1 VLAGAGGTLE
11 SADLAHLRRVPRGSG
26 QAETFDLDGYL
37 QRGGPAPAIEPG
49 DVLVVPTRTV
59 LGPSVR
65 VVGAVVKPGAVQ
77 LGRDTDLQ
85 QALALAGGPAPGA
98 DLRQIRVFA
107 AGAEPGAASVVDLEA
122 ILRDADLARLK
133 PLAEGDTVFVPKAR
147 EAADP
152 NAAAVTVY
160 VFGAVARPG
169 AYPLKDNRSVLA
181 ALAQAGGLLP
191 TADGEQV
198 TITRGPAATGERRAR
213 FNFRAYQSGETTPVP
228 TVADGDMVEVPVNE
242 VTLVGQV
249 VRVGPVALRPG
260 ATVVEALAAGGGP
273 TKDADLTRISLTRR
287 TPEGPRREMVD
298 LRAYLVPGGNLPALP
313 VVRAG
318 DVIHLE
324 AGVSESLAVLVVGA
338 VARPGPVSV
347 TGEGASILSV
357 LAQAG
362 GAAATADRSA
372 VRVLR
377 PAGDKVQHL
386 TCDLQALLTGKADAP
401 LRVLP
406 GDVVNVEDLG
416 RPGKG
421 VLVLGGVQRQGWVNI
436 LTPTQTVMETLGQ
449 AGGLTPQ
456 GLHAPTHLVRANGE
470 VTTLDL
476 GALSRRG
483 VPTPVVRE
491 GDTLIFAQRNPQAR
505 SLWDDILRMIP
516 IVSWFWR
523 P

>member
-1 VLAGAGGTLE
+1 
-11 SADLAHLRRVPRGSG
+11 
-26 QAETFDLDGYL
+26 
-37 QRGGPAPAIEPG
+37 
-49 DVLVVPTRTV
+49 
-59 LGPSVR
+59 
-65 VVGAVVKPGAVQ
+65 
-77 LGRDTDLQ
+77 
-85 QALALAGGPAPGA
+85 
-98 DLRQIRVFA
+98 
-107 AGAEPGAASVVDLEA
+107 
-122 ILRDADLARLK
+122 
-133 PLAEGDTVFVPKAR
+133 
-147 EAADP
+147 
-152 NAAAVTVY
+152 
-160 VFGAVARPG
+160 
-169 AYPLKDNRSVLA
+169 
-181 ALAQAGGLLP
+181 
-191 TADGEQV
+191 
-198 TITRGPAATGERRAR
+198 
-213 FNFRAYQSGETTPVP
+213 
-228 TVADGDMVEVPVNE
+228 
-242 VTLVGQV
+242 
-249 VRVGPVALRPG
+249 
-260 ATVVEALAAGGGP
+260 
-273 TKDADLTRISLTRR
+273 
-287 TPEGPRREMVD
+287 
-298 LRAYLVPGGNLPALP
+298 
-313 VVRAG
+313 
-318 DVIHLE
+318 
-324 AGVSESLAVLVVGA
+324 
-338 VARPGPVSV
+338 V